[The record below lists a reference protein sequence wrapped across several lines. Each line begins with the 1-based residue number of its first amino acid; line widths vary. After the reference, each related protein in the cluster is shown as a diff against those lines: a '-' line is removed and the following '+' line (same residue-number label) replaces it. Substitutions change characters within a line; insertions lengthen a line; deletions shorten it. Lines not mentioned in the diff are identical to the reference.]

1 MLVLTIINTIL
12 LSTILA
18 LMIMKMMEKET
29 SSDIPVTYQE
39 EIKEPED
46 SKESPDPEKELEK
59 YLPNY
64 KSALEN
70 TFKEIAEGE
79 KRNGN

>member
-1 MLVLTIINTIL
+1 
-12 LSTILA
+12 
-18 LMIMKMMEKET
+18 MIMKTMKT
-29 SSDIPVTYQE
+29 SSDTPVISQE
-39 EIKEPED
+39 EIKEPVVSEPA
-46 SKESPDPEKELEK
+46 PDLEKELEK

-64 KSALEN
+64 KSALED